1 MSSSVPQPSVGRA
14 LARISELRGVRDSG
28 APVGRGDSRSAILAF
43 IEAGGDVVRVEEI
56 SEGVGLHVNTVRGHL
71 DALLAAG
78 RITRIPDQR
87 ASRGRPHWLY
97 SATSAASFR
106 ELGHALEVELDSS
119 TAPEVA
125 RRAAAG
131 WAQAFPVPKPAASVD
146 EAVDQ
151 ATTAL
156 SAFGFDAV
164 RNPVGDQVTLRACPY
179 ASMVEEQPV
188 ICDIHAA
195 LLTEVLART
204 EQPVTLARLDVWP
217 RPGLCVA
224 HLSRPDTDPAWSVDL
239 APVARP
245 RSKRRK
251 RGA

>member
-1 MSSSVPQPSVGRA
+1 M
-14 LARISELRGVRDSG
+14 
-28 APVGRGDSRSAILAF
+28 
-43 IEAGGDVVRVEEI
+43 
-56 SEGVGLHVNTVRGHL
+56 
-71 DALLAAG
+71 
-78 RITRIPDQR
+78 
-87 ASRGRPHWLY
+87 
-97 SATSAASFR
+97 
-106 ELGHALEVELDSS
+106 
-119 TAPEVA
+119 A

-131 WAQAFPVPKPAASVD
+131 WAQAFPVSEPAQSVD

-151 ATTAL
+151 ATAAL

-195 LLTEVLART
+195 LLTEALART
-204 EQPVTLARLDVWP
+204 GQPVKLERLDVWP

-224 HLSRPDTDPAWSVDL
+224 HLNRPDADPAWSVDG
-239 APVARP
+239 ATTQRPAREP
-245 RSKRRK
+245 RRK